1 MSDNDAEVVTYKIL
15 TDKGKVIHRADA
27 MPLTEEEKKKEGS
40 PEMKL
45 LAEYD
50 KKIDSYVNEATVS
63 FREDVKFADE
73 GTADVH
79 PSDTT
84 RTFLNIIDNLDLEEQ
99 DPEAVDPSKLG
110 HEKQFEDFDNV
121 TPEAY
126 DENLKK
132 LIKLNNNGEE
142 VLGKV
147 VSRKRNSDGKLIGKH
162 NIDPKLDSRIYWL
175 EMQDGGM
182 AEVTTNFIVWQ
193 QHLVP

>member
-1 MSDNDAEVVTYKIL
+1 MREFSGEGRSFPSEDTKEIGRWLGVSDNDAEVVTYKIL

-50 KKIDSYVNEATVS
+50 KKIDSYINGATVS

-73 GTADVH
+73 GMADVH

-84 RTFLNIIDNLDLEEQ
+84 RAFLNIIDNLDLEEQ
-99 DPEAVDPSKLG
+99 DPKAVDPSKLVY
-110 HEKQFEDFDNV
+110 EKQFEDFDNV

-132 LIKLNNNGEE
+132 LARLLAG
-142 VLGKV
+142 
-147 VSRKRNSDGKLIGKH
+147 S
-162 NIDPKLDSRIYWL
+162 
-175 EMQDGGM
+175 
-182 AEVTTNFIVWQ
+182 VTVTAS
-193 QHLVP
+193 

>member
-1 MSDNDAEVVTYKIL
+1 MKQPYGVFGHDNIA
-15 TDKGKVIHRADA
+15 
-27 MPLTEEEKKKEGS
+27 
-40 PEMKL
+40 
-45 LAEYD
+45 
-50 KKIDSYVNEATVS
+50 
-63 FREDVKFADE
+63 
-73 GTADVH
+73 H

-84 RTFLNIIDNLDLEEQ
+84 RTFLNIIDNLNLEEQ

-182 AEVTTNFIVWQ
+182 AEVTTNFIADNIFAQCDDEDNIYRVFDEIIDCQ
-193 QHLVP
+193 RKRDC